1 MSAPVLS
8 ESFDAETLA
17 NLRYKFT
24 AEINNLSPW
33 AALHCFTSL
42 FSMQRSGVIHSSC
55 SMPTCPPAYICSK
68 LTGMPHTYS
77 RVLSTQ
83 LTGIEEQTSK

>member
-1 MSAPVLS
+1 MSAPVPS

-33 AALHCFTSL
+33 AALHCFTVFYAEEWSDTL
-42 FSMQRSGVIHSSC
+42 LLLHAHL
-55 SMPTCPPAYICSK
+55 PAC
-68 LTGMPHTYS
+68 LH
-77 RVLSTQ
+77 L
-83 LTGIEEQTSK
+83 